1 MSCPYLLTF
10 RTTTLQTLYD
20 AVPKSE
26 ADARELQHLAQMEL
40 ASAQRNDR
48 GAAGGGEAAVAA
60 KDMPCY
66 VPKEEI
72 APPQT
77 IYEPDMSQGSEGIT
91 EV

>member
-1 MSCPYLLTF
+1 M
-10 RTTTLQTLYD
+10 LYD

-26 ADARELQHLAQMEL
+26 ADARELQKLAQMEL
-40 ASAQRNDR
+40 ASAKRKGK

-60 KDMPCY
+60 KDMPHY

-77 IYEPDMSQGSEGIT
+77 IYEPDMTQGSEGIT